1 MNEIRNVNVQNMI
14 KSYLKDVKKALPDW
28 LKEKK
33 EHKEILADLEEH
45 LWQKASE
52 LSSNDEPTEES
63 VRLAIEHMGKPE
75 TIAKEYKRRG
85 EPKVYI
91 TKEMWPLYLKVL
103 SIVFAVIVGLQL
115 FGLITSA
122 LTGLVNFW
130 DMIGGLVVGIQSGL
144 LFSFTIVTIIFVV
157 LSMEGYFPE
166 DFKSKKDQKKHREL
180 VEQAAEEGLPIS
192 STSTGKIMKPFI
204 KPIGEMIGGVLA
216 LFFGVIFLFQPFPAV
231 IFFPEFL
238 ILLRGFGL
246 IWIIEGCLDI
256 SRGIIGNRRP
266 EKHQIIHGFLI
277 VVKLATIPLLVIL
290 MNRPEIF
297 PLFSEAWV
305 HVGIPVEF
313 YDEYR
318 GIVAIVIAIVCLTTV
333 EDIYRIVKL
342 QKYKY

>member
-1 MNEIRNVNVQNMI
+1 MNEIRNVNVENMI

-33 EHKEILADLEEH
+33 EHNEILADLEEH
-45 LWQKASE
+45 IWQKASE
-52 LSSNDEPTEES
+52 LSGNNEPTEES
-63 VRLAIEHMGKPE
+63 IRLAIEHMGKPE

-91 TKEMWPLYLKVL
+91 TKEMWPLYVKVL
-103 SIVFAVIVGLQL
+103 SIVFAVIFGLQI
-115 FGLITSA
+115 FGLIVSA

-130 DMIGGLVVGIQSGL
+130 EMIGGLVTGIQSGL

-166 DFKSKKDQKKHREL
+166 DFQSKKDQKKQREL

-192 STSTGKIMKPFI
+192 ITGKVVKPFI
-204 KPIGEMIGGVLA
+204 KPIGEIIGGGIAIIFGLI
-216 LFFGVIFLFQPFPAV
+216 FFIQPFPAV

-238 ILLRGFGL
+238 LLLRGFGL
-246 IWIIEGCLDI
+246 IWITEGCLDI
-256 SRGIIGNRRP
+256 SRGIIGNHHP
-266 EKHQIIHGFLI
+266 EKHQVIHGFLI
-277 VVKLATIPLLVIL
+277 VVKLAAVPLLVIL
-290 MNRPEIF
+290 MNQPEIF

-305 HVGIPVEF
+305 HIGIPVEF

-318 GIVAIVIAIVCLTTV
+318 GIVAIVIAIVCLTTI

>member
-14 KSYLKDVKKALPDW
+14 KSYLKDVKKALPEW

-52 LSSNDEPTEES
+52 LSSIDEPSEES
-63 VRLAIEHMGKPE
+63 VRLAIEQMGTPE
-75 TIAKEYKRRG
+75 TIAKEYKLRG

-122 LTGLVNFW
+122 LTELVNFW

-144 LFSFTIVTIIFVV
+144 LFSFAIVTIIFVA

-192 STSTGKIMKPFI
+192 REGKIMKPFI
-204 KPIGEMIGGVLA
+204 KPIGEMIGGVVA
-216 LFFGVIFLFQPFPAV
+216 LFFGVIFLIQPFPAI
-231 IFFPEFL
+231 IFVPEFL
-238 ILLRGFGL
+238 ILLRVFGL
-246 IWIIEGCLDI
+246 I
-256 SRGIIGNRRP
+256 
-266 EKHQIIHGFLI
+266 
-277 VVKLATIPLLVIL
+277 
-290 MNRPEIF
+290 
-297 PLFSEAWV
+297 
-305 HVGIPVEF
+305 
-313 YDEYR
+313 
-318 GIVAIVIAIVCLTTV
+318 
-333 EDIYRIVKL
+333 
-342 QKYKY
+342 

>member
-1 MNEIRNVNVQNMI
+1 MNESRNMNIQNMI
-14 KSYLKDVKKALPDW
+14 NSYLKDVKKALPEW

-45 LWQKASE
+45 LLQKASE
-52 LSSNDEPTEES
+52 LSGNSEPTEES

-103 SIVFAVIVGLQL
+103 SVVFAVIFGLQVI
-115 FGLITSA
+115 GLIVSA
-122 LTGLVNFW
+122 LTELVNFW
-130 DMIGGLVVGIQSGL
+130 EMIGALVSGIQSGL
-144 LFSFTIVTIIFVV
+144 LFSFGIVTVIFVA

-166 DFKSKKDQKKHREL
+166 DFQSKKDQKKYRES
-180 VEQAAEEGLPIS
+180 VEQAAEEGLAIS
-192 STSTGKIMKPFI
+192 RTGKVMKPFI
-204 KPIGEMIGGVLA
+204 KPIGEIIGGGIA
-216 LFFGVIFLFQPFPAV
+216 LIFGLIFLIQPFPTV

-238 ILLRGFGL
+238 LLLRGFGL
-246 IWIIEGCLDI
+246 VWLIEGCLDI
-256 SRGIIGNRRP
+256 SRGIIGNHHP
-266 EKHQIIHGFLI
+266 EKHQVIHGFLI
-277 VVKLATIPLLVIL
+277 VVKLAAVPLLVIL
-290 MNRPEIF
+290 MIRPDIF
-297 PLFSEAWV
+297 PFFSEAWV

-318 GIVAIVIAIVCLTTV
+318 GIVAIVIVITCLTTI
-333 EDIYRIVKL
+333 EDIYRIFKL

>member
-45 LWQKASE
+45 IWQKASE
-52 LSSNDEPTEES
+52 LSGNNEPSEES

-75 TIAKEYKRRG
+75 IIAKEYKRRG

-91 TKEMWPLYLKVL
+91 TKEMWPLYIKVL
-103 SIVFAVIVGLQL
+103 SIVFTVILSLQI
-115 FGLITSA
+115 FGLIISA
-122 LTGLVNFW
+122 LTELVSFW
-130 DMIGGLVVGIQSGL
+130 DMIGGLVAGIQSGL

-166 DFKSKKDQKKHREL
+166 DFQSKHDQKKYREL

-192 STSTGKIMKPFI
+192 STGKIMKPFI
-204 KPIGEMIGGVLA
+204 KPIGEIIGGGIGLI
-216 LFFGVIFLFQPFPAV
+216 FGLIFLFQPFPAV

-246 IWIIEGCLDI
+246 IWITEGCLDI
-256 SRGIIGNRRP
+256 SRGIIGNHHP
-266 EKHQIIHGFLI
+266 EKHQVIHGFLI
-277 VVKLATIPLLVIL
+277 VVKLTAVPLLVIL
-290 MNRPEIF
+290 MNQPEIF
-297 PLFSEAWV
+297 PVFSEMWV
-305 HVGIPVEF
+305 YVGIPVEF
-313 YDEYR
+313 YDTYR
-318 GIVAIVIAIVCLTTV
+318 GIVAIVIAIVCLTTI
-333 EDIYRIVKL
+333 EDFYKIVKL